1 MTIRRDYT
9 NGQGY
14 VCPTEN
20 TAVHNLD
27 KPPERPV
34 QAKPYSKVMHEEALK
49 KLDRPTPM
57 QVLGQIAEQEDQTAK
72 REAEQLKKARQ
83 LWTALTGIAAM
94 LDFSITKLEMKAKG
108 SPTRYYKD
116 DKTAVLEKR

>member
-14 VCPTEN
+14 ICPTEN

-27 KPPERPV
+27 KPSERPV
-34 QAKPYSKVMHEEALK
+34 AVKSYKMTLHEQDLK
-49 KLDRPTPM
+49 RLDRPTPM
-57 QVLGQIAEQEDQTAK
+57 QRLAQIAEQEDQAAK
-72 REAEQLKKARQ
+72 RDEEQLKKARQ

-94 LDFSITKLEMKAKG
+94 LDFSITALEMKAKG

>member
-1 MTIRRDYT
+1 MIRRDYT

-34 QAKPYSKVMHEEALK
+34 TVRPYKTTLHEQDLK
-49 KLDRPTPM
+49 RLDRPTPM
-57 QVLGQIAEQEDQTAK
+57 QALGLIAEQEERAVKQ
-72 REAEQLKKARQ
+72 EAEQLKKARQ

-94 LDFSITKLEMKAKG
+94 LDFSITKIELKGKG
-108 SPTRYYKD
+108 SPARYYKD
-116 DKTAVLEKR
+116 EKTAVLEKR

>member
-20 TAVHNLD
+20 TAVYNMD
-27 KPPERPV
+27 KPPERLV
-34 QAKPYSKVMHEEALK
+34 AVKPYKTALHEQDLK
-49 KLDRPTPM
+49 RLDRPTPM
-57 QVLGQIAEQEDQTAK
+57 QRLAQIAEQEERVAK
-72 REAEQLKKARQ
+72 RDEEQLKKARQ

-108 SPTRYYKD
+108 SPARYYKD
-116 DKTAVLEKR
+116 DKTAGLEKR

>member
-20 TAVHNLD
+20 TAVYNLD

-34 QAKPYSKVMHEEALK
+34 TVRPYKTTLREADCQKP
-49 KLDRPTPM
+49 DRPTPM
-57 QVLGQIAEQEDQTAK
+57 QRLSQIAEQEERAAK
-72 REAEQLKKARQ
+72 QEAEQLKKARQ

-94 LDFSITKLEMKAKG
+94 LDFSITKIELKGKG

-116 DKTAVLEKR
+116 EKTAVLEKR

>member
-34 QAKPYSKVMHEEALK
+34 TVRPYKTTLREEDLK

-57 QVLGQIAEQEDQTAK
+57 QRLAQIAEQEERAAK
-72 REAEQLKKARQ
+72 RDEDQLKKARQ

-116 DKTAVLEKR
+116 EKTAVLEKR

>member
-20 TAVHNLD
+20 TAVYNMD

-34 QAKPYSKVMHEEALK
+34 TARPYKMTLHEQDLK
-49 KLDRPTPM
+49 RLDRPAPV
-57 QVLGQIAEQEDQTAK
+57 QILGQIAEQEERAAK
-72 REAEQLKKARQ
+72 QEAEQLKKARQ

-94 LDFSITKLEMKAKG
+94 LDFSITRLELKAKG
-108 SPTRYYKD
+108 SAARYYKD
-116 DKTAVLEKR
+116 EKTAGLEKR

>member
-20 TAVHNLD
+20 TAVYNMD

-34 QAKPYSKVMHEEALK
+34 QAKPYPKAMHEEQLK
-49 KLDRPTPM
+49 KLDKTTPV
-57 QVLGQIAEQEDQTAK
+57 QRLSQIAEQEERAAK
-72 REAEQLKKARQ
+72 QEAEQLKKARQ

-94 LDFSITKLEMKAKG
+94 LDFSISKLELKAKG

-116 DKTAVLEKR
+116 EKTAVLEKR

>member
-20 TAVHNLD
+20 TAVNNLD
-27 KPPERPV
+27 KLPERPV
-34 QAKPYSKVMHEEALK
+34 TVRPHKMTLHEQDLK
-49 KLDRPTPM
+49 RMDRPTSM
-57 QVLGQIAEQEDQTAK
+57 QILGQIAEQEERAVKQ
-72 REAEQLKKARQ
+72 EAEQLKKARQ

-94 LDFSITKLEMKAKG
+94 LDFSISKLELKAKG
-108 SPTRYYKD
+108 SAARYYKD
-116 DKTAVLEKR
+116 EKTAVLEKR

>member
-14 VCPTEN
+14 ICPTEN

-27 KPPERPV
+27 KPPERQV
-34 QAKPYSKVMHEEALK
+34 QAKPYAKYMREAQIK
-49 KLDRPTPM
+49 KLDKPTPM
-57 QVLGQIAEQEDQTAK
+57 QRLAQIAEQEELAAK
-72 REAEQLKKARQ
+72 RDEEQLKKARQ

-94 LDFSITKLEMKAKG
+94 LDFSITKIELKGKG
-108 SPTRYYKD
+108 SPARYYKD
-116 DKTAVLEKR
+116 EKTAVLEKR

>member
-1 MTIRRDYT
+1 
-9 NGQGY
+9 
-14 VCPTEN
+14 
-20 TAVHNLD
+20 
-27 KPPERPV
+27 
-34 QAKPYSKVMHEEALK
+34 MHEEALK

>member
-34 QAKPYSKVMHEEALK
+34 TVRPYKTTLREEDLK

-57 QVLGQIAEQEDQTAK
+57 QRLAQIAEQEDRTAK
-72 REAEQLKKARQ
+72 WEAEQLKKARQ

-94 LDFSITKLEMKAKG
+94 LDFSITQLELKAKG
-108 SPTRYYKD
+108 SAARYYKD
-116 DKTAVLEKR
+116 EKTAGLEKR

>member
-9 NGQGY
+9 NEQGY

-20 TAVHNLD
+20 TAVRNLD

-34 QAKPYSKVMHEEALK
+34 QTRPYSMTMREEALK
-49 KLDRPTPM
+49 KLDRQTPM
-57 QVLGQIAEQEDQTAK
+57 QRLAQIAEQEERAAK
-72 REAEQLKKARQ
+72 QEAEQLKKARQ

-108 SPTRYYKD
+108 SPARYYKD
-116 DKTAVLEKR
+116 EKTAVLEKR

>member
-1 MTIRRDYT
+1 MTIRREYT

-34 QAKPYSKVMHEEALK
+34 AVKPYKTALHEQDLK
-49 KLDRPTPM
+49 RMDKLTPM
-57 QVLGQIAEQEDQTAK
+57 QRLAQIAEQEDLTAK
-72 REAEQLKKARQ
+72 QEAERLKRARQ

-108 SPTRYYKD
+108 SSARYYKD
-116 DKTAVLEKR
+116 EKTVGLEKR

>member
-34 QAKPYSKVMHEEALK
+34 TVRRYKTTLREEDQK

-57 QVLGQIAEQEDQTAK
+57 QRMAQIAEQEERAAK
-72 REAEQLKKARQ
+72 QEAEQLKKARQ

>member
-27 KPPERPV
+27 KPPERPMTV
-34 QAKPYSKVMHEEALK
+34 KPYKMTLHEQDLK
-49 KLDRPTPM
+49 RLDRPTPM
-57 QVLGQIAEQEDQTAK
+57 QILGQIAEREERAAK
-72 REAEQLKKARQ
+72 QEAEQLKKARQ

-108 SPTRYYKD
+108 SPARYYKD
-116 DKTAVLEKR
+116 EKTAVLEKR

>member
-34 QAKPYSKVMHEEALK
+34 AVKSYPMTLREEYLK
-49 KLDRPTPM
+49 KLDKPTAM
-57 QVLGQIAEQEDQTAK
+57 QRLAQIAEQEERAAK
-72 REAEQLKKARQ
+72 RDEEQLKKARQ

-108 SPTRYYKD
+108 SPARYYKD